1 MAMTRAGR
9 AVILAV
15 VVIIGIA
22 AAIFNENYKKQLIED
37 RATNGKE
44 SPALIGQQRPDFS
57 LHDIDGFP
65 RKVSEWDGGIMVL
78 NFWASWCK
86 PCRREMPSF
95 VSLQEKYGP
104 QGLQFI
110 GIALDG
116 REAVQGF
123 LTDLGLEINYP
134 MLIGEDDG
142 IDIAKAYGNAFGILP
157 YTVFVDRNGLIVHLQ
172 YGEMTEEF
180 AENLI
185 SQQL

>member
-1 MAMTRAGR
+1 MT
-9 AVILAV
+9 VILVV

-22 AAIFNENYKKQLIED
+22 AAIFNETYKKQLIAD
-37 RATNGKE
+37 RATNRE
-44 SPALIGQQRPDFS
+44 EAPTLIGQQRPEFS

-65 RKVSEWDGGIMVL
+65 RKVSEWDGGVMVL

-123 LTDLGLEINYP
+123 LEDLDLEMNYP

-157 YTVFVDRNGLIVHLQ
+157 YTVFVDRNGLIAHLQ

-185 SQQL
+185 RQQL